1 PRVAFEFAEHF
12 PAVDAGQD
20 DVEQDRVGH
29 LDAGGG
35 EPVFFA
41 SRDGG
46 GLSCADTGDGGG
58 VACAVEVGAHELR
71 GGWVVL
77 DDEDVSA
84 DARLG
89 CSVAGGG
96 GLGHAGTRFGGGQG
110 DGESGAVA
118 GFGLQLDAAAVG
130 L

>member
-1 PRVAFEFAEHF
+1 QVLFG
-12 PAVDAGQD
+12 VL
-20 DVEQDRVGH
+20 V
-29 LDAGGG
+29 LGGG
-35 EPVFFA
+35 EPVFA
-41 SRDGG
+41 
-46 GLSCADTGDGGG
+46 ATGDGRG
-58 VACAVEVGAHELR
+58 VAGAVEVGAQQLR

-77 DDEDVSA
+77 DDEDVTA